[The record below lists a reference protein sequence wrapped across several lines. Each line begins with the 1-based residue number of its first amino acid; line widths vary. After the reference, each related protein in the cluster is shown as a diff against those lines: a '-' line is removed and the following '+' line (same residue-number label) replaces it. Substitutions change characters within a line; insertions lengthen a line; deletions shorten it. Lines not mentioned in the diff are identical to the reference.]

1 MTEEQKEEVKIVLNK
16 YDKKQL
22 RWNIIKF
29 VIWLILLA
37 LSRWYIQKH
46 PAEKVSVFSGF
57 DVLWQKIEVFFSNTF
72 KWNWDLLERKYS
84 LEKYYKEL
92 LNMAEWN
99 ECLSTEQYNEISETY
114 EQLNA
119 ENNETLNETL
129 PWYVQKAYKFEA
141 IVQNDK
147 CSKE

>member
-1 MTEEQKEEVKIVLNK
+1 MAEEQKEEVKIVLNK

-22 RWNIIKF
+22 KWNIVKF

-57 DVLWQKIEVFFSNTF
+57 DVLRQKVEVFFHNTF
-72 KWNWDLLERKYS
+72 KGNWDLLERKYS

-99 ECLSTEQYNEISETY
+99 ECLDTDQFNEISKTY
-114 EQLNA
+114 EQLKT

-129 PWYVQKAYKFEA
+129 PWYIEKAYKYEA
-141 IVQNDK
+141 LVQDDT
-147 CSKE
+147 CE

>member
-1 MTEEQKEEVKIVLNK
+1 MAEEQKEEVKIVLNK

-22 RWNIIKF
+22 KWNIIKF

-57 DVLWQKIEVFFSNTF
+57 DVLRQKVEVLFHNTF
-72 KWNWDLLERKYS
+72 KGNWDLLERKYS

-99 ECLSTEQYNEISETY
+99 ECLDTDQFNEISETY
-114 EQLNA
+114 EQLKA

-129 PWYVQKAYKFEA
+129 PWYIEKAYKYEA
-141 IVQNDK
+141 LVQDDT
-147 CSKE
+147 CE

>member
-1 MTEEQKEEVKIVLNK
+1 MAEGQKEEVKIVLNK

-29 VIWLILLA
+29 VIWIILLA

-57 DVLWQKIEVFFSNTF
+57 DVLWQKVEVFFHNTF
-72 KWNWDLLERKYS
+72 KGNWDLLERKYS

-99 ECLSTEQYNEISETY
+99 GCLTTEQYNEISEIY
-114 EQLNA
+114 ERLKA
-119 ENNETLNETL
+119 EDNDTLNETL
-129 PWYVQKAYKFEA
+129 PEYIENADRFET
-141 IVQNDK
+141 IVQNDE
-147 CSKE
+147 C

>member
-1 MTEEQKEEVKIVLNK
+1 MAEEQKEEVKIVLNK

-57 DVLWQKIEVFFSNTF
+57 DVLRQKVEVFFHNTF
-72 KWNWDLLERKYS
+72 KGNWDLLERKYS

-99 ECLSTEQYNEISETY
+99 ECLDTDQFNEISETY
-114 EQLNA
+114 EQLKA

-129 PWYVQKAYKFEA
+129 PWYIEKAYKYEA
-141 IVQNDK
+141 LVQDDT
-147 CSKE
+147 CE

>member
-1 MTEEQKEEVKIVLNK
+1 MAEEQKEEVKIVLNR

-29 VIWLILLA
+29 LIWLILLA

-57 DVLWQKIEVFFSNTF
+57 DVLWQKVEVFFHNTF
-72 KWNWDLLERKYS
+72 KWNWDLLESKYS

-99 ECLSTEQYNEISETY
+99 ECLDTDQFNEISEVY
-114 EQLNA
+114 EKLKA

-129 PWYVQKAYKFEA
+129 PWYIKNAYKFEA
-141 IVQNDK
+141 IVQDDQ
-147 CSKE
+147 C

>member
-1 MTEEQKEEVKIVLNK
+1 MAEEQKEEVKIVLNK

-22 RWNIIKF
+22 KWNIIKF
-29 VIWLILLA
+29 VIWLVLLV

-57 DVLWQKIEVFFSNTF
+57 DVLRQKVEVFFHNTF

-92 LNMAEWN
+92 LIMAEGN
-99 ECLSTEQYNEISETY
+99 ECTTTDQYNEISETY
-114 EQLNA
+114 ENLKA
-119 ENNETLNETL
+119 ENNEKLNETL
-129 PWYVQKAYKFEA
+129 PKYIEKAYEFDA
-141 IVQNDK
+141 LVQIDN
-147 CSKE
+147 CVKE

>member
-1 MTEEQKEEVKIVLNK
+1 MAEEQKEEVKIVLNK

-57 DVLWQKIEVFFSNTF
+57 DVLRQKVEVFLHNTF
-72 KWNWDLLERKYS
+72 KGNWDLLERKYS

-99 ECLSTEQYNEISETY
+99 ECLDTDQFNEISETY
-114 EQLNA
+114 EQLKA

-129 PWYVQKAYKFEA
+129 PWYIEKAYKYEA
-141 IVQNDK
+141 LVQDDT
-147 CSKE
+147 CE

>member
-1 MTEEQKEEVKIVLNK
+1 MAEEQKEEVKIVLNK

-57 DVLWQKIEVFFSNTF
+57 DVLWQKVEVFFHNTF

-92 LNMAEWN
+92 LNMAEGN
-99 ECLSTEQYNEISETY
+99 ECLSTDQFNEISETY
-114 EQLNA
+114 ENLKA
-119 ENNETLNETL
+119 ESNETLNESL
-129 PWYVQKAYKFEA
+129 PGYIEQAYKFETL
-141 IVQNDK
+141 VQDDTCEK
-147 CSKE
+147 

>member
-1 MTEEQKEEVKIVLNK
+1 MAEEQKEEVKIVLNK

-29 VIWLILLA
+29 VIWLVLLA
-37 LSRWYIQKH
+37 LSRWYIQNH

-57 DVLWQKIEVFFSNTF
+57 DVLWQKVEVFFHNTF

-99 ECLSTEQYNEISETY
+99 ECLDNDQFNEISEVY
-114 EQLNA
+114 EKLKA

-129 PWYVQKAYKFEA
+129 PWYIENAYKFEA
-141 IVQNDK
+141 IVQDDE
-147 CSKE
+147 C

>member
-1 MTEEQKEEVKIVLNK
+1 MAEGQKEEVKIVLNK

-29 VIWLILLA
+29 VIWLILLV

-46 PAEKVSVFSGF
+46 PAEKVSVFSWF
-57 DVLWQKIEVFFSNTF
+57 DVLWQKVEVFFHNTF
-72 KWNWDLLERKYS
+72 KGNWDLLERKYS

-99 ECLSTEQYNEISETY
+99 ECLSTDQFNEISEAY
-114 EQLNA
+114 EQLKA

-129 PWYVQKAYKFEA
+129 PWYIQKAYEFEA
-141 IVQNDK
+141 IVQNDN
-147 CSKE
+147 C

>member
-1 MTEEQKEEVKIVLNK
+1 MAEGQKEEVKIVLNK

-29 VIWLILLA
+29 VIWIILLA

-57 DVLWQKIEVFFSNTF
+57 DVLWQKVEVFFHNTF
-72 KWNWDLLERKYS
+72 KGNWDLLERKYS

-99 ECLSTEQYNEISETY
+99 GCLTTEQYNEISEIY
-114 EQLNA
+114 ERLKA
-119 ENNETLNETL
+119 EDNDTLNETL
-129 PWYVQKAYKFEA
+129 PEYIENAYRFET
-141 IVQNDK
+141 IVQNDE
-147 CSKE
+147 C

>member
-1 MTEEQKEEVKIVLNK
+1 MAEEQKEEVKIVLNK

-22 RWNIIKF
+22 KWNIIKF

-57 DVLWQKIEVFFSNTF
+57 DVLRQKVEVFFHNTF
-72 KWNWDLLERKYS
+72 KGNWDLLERKYS

-99 ECLSTEQYNEISETY
+99 ECLDTDQFNEISETY
-114 EQLNA
+114 EQLKA

-129 PWYVQKAYKFEA
+129 PWYIEKAYKYEA
-141 IVQNDK
+141 LVQDDT
-147 CSKE
+147 CE

>member
-1 MTEEQKEEVKIVLNK
+1 MAEEQKEEVKIVLNK

-57 DVLWQKIEVFFSNTF
+57 DVLRQKVEVFFHNTF
-72 KWNWDLLERKYS
+72 KGNWDLLERKYS

-99 ECLSTEQYNEISETY
+99 ECLSTDKFNEISETY
-114 EQLNA
+114 EQLKA
-119 ENNETLNETL
+119 ESNETLNETL
-129 PWYVQKAYKFEA
+129 PWYIQKAYELEA
-141 IVQNDK
+141 VVQNDD
-147 CSKE
+147 C

>member
-1 MTEEQKEEVKIVLNK
+1 MAEEQKEEVKIVLNK

-57 DVLWQKIEVFFSNTF
+57 DVLWQKVVVFFHNTF

-84 LEKYYKEL
+84 LEKYYKDL

-99 ECLSTEQYNEISETY
+99 ECLDTDQFNEISEVY
-114 EQLNA
+114 EKLKA

-129 PWYVQKAYKFEA
+129 PWYIEDAYKFEA
-141 IVQNDK
+141 IVQDDE
-147 CSKE
+147 C

>member
-1 MTEEQKEEVKIVLNK
+1 MAEEQKEEVKIVLNK

-22 RWNIIKF
+22 KWNIIKF

-57 DVLWQKIEVFFSNTF
+57 DVLRQKVEVLFHNTF
-72 KWNWDLLERKYS
+72 KGNWDLLEKKYG

-99 ECLSTEQYNEISETY
+99 ECLNTEQYNEISEMY
-114 EQLNA
+114 EKLKTEDNK
-119 ENNETLNETL
+119 TLNDTL
-129 PWYVQKAYKFEA
+129 PWYVEKAYIFDA
-141 IVQNDK
+141 IVKNDE
-147 CSKE
+147 C

>member
-1 MTEEQKEEVKIVLNK
+1 MSEEQKEEVKIVLNK

-37 LSRWYIQKH
+37 LSRGYIQKH

-57 DVLWQKIEVFFSNTF
+57 DVLWQKVEVFFHNTF

-99 ECLSTEQYNEISETY
+99 ECLSTDKFNEISETY
-114 EQLNA
+114 EQLKA
-119 ENNETLNETL
+119 ESNETLNETL
-129 PWYVQKAYKFEA
+129 PWYIQKAYELEA
-141 IVQNDK
+141 VVQNDD
-147 CSKE
+147 C

>member
-1 MTEEQKEEVKIVLNK
+1 MAEEQKEEVKIVLSK

-29 VIWLILLA
+29 VIWLILLV

-46 PAEKVSVFSGF
+46 PAEKVSVFSGC
-57 DVLWQKIEVFFSNTF
+57 DVLRQKVEVFLHNTF
-72 KWNWDLLERKYS
+72 KGNWNFLEQKYS

-99 ECLSTEQYNEISETY
+99 ECLSTEQYNEISEMY
-114 EQLNA
+114 EKLKA
-119 ENNETLNETL
+119 ENNKTLNDTL
-129 PWYVQKAYKFEA
+129 PWYIEKAYEFDVVVKNNE
-141 IVQNDK
+141 
-147 CSKE
+147 C

>member
-1 MTEEQKEEVKIVLNK
+1 MAEEQKEEVKIVLNK

-57 DVLWQKIEVFFSNTF
+57 DVLRQKIEVFLHNTF
-72 KWNWDLLERKYS
+72 SGNWDLLERKYS

-99 ECLSTEQYNEISETY
+99 ECLDTDQFNEISEAY
-114 EQLNA
+114 EQLKA
-119 ENNETLNETL
+119 ESNETLNETL
-129 PWYVQKAYKFEA
+129 PWYIQKAYEFEA
-141 IVQNDK
+141 IVQNDN
-147 CSKE
+147 C

>member
-1 MTEEQKEEVKIVLNK
+1 MAEEQKEEVKIVLNK

-22 RWNIIKF
+22 KWNIIKF

-57 DVLWQKIEVFFSNTF
+57 DVLRQKVEVLFHNTF
-72 KWNWDLLERKYS
+72 KGNWDLLERKYS

-99 ECLSTEQYNEISETY
+99 ECLNTEQYNEISEMY
-114 EQLNA
+114 EKLKTEDNK
-119 ENNETLNETL
+119 TLNDTL
-129 PWYVQKAYKFEA
+129 PWYVEKAYIFDA
-141 IVQNDK
+141 IVKNDE
-147 CSKE
+147 C

>member
-1 MTEEQKEEVKIVLNK
+1 MAEEQKEEVKIVLNK

-57 DVLWQKIEVFFSNTF
+57 DVLWQKVEVFFHNTF
-72 KWNWDLLERKYS
+72 KGNWDLLERKYS

-99 ECLSTEQYNEISETY
+99 ECLSTDQFNEISETY
-114 EQLNA
+114 EQLKA
-119 ENNETLNETL
+119 ESNETLNETL
-129 PWYVQKAYKFEA
+129 PWYIQKAYELEA
-141 IVQNDK
+141 VVQNDD
-147 CSKE
+147 C

>member
-1 MTEEQKEEVKIVLNK
+1 MAEEQKEEVKIVLSK

-57 DVLWQKIEVFFSNTF
+57 DVLRQKVEVFFSNTF
-72 KWNWDLLERKYS
+72 KGNWDLLERKYS

-92 LNMAEWN
+92 LNMAEGN
-99 ECLSTEQYNEISETY
+99 ECLDTDKFNEISETY
-114 EQLNA
+114 ENLKA

-129 PWYVQKAYKFEA
+129 PWYIQKAYEFEA
-141 IVQNDK
+141 LVQDDD
-147 CSKE
+147 C

>member
-1 MTEEQKEEVKIVLNK
+1 MAEELKEEVKIVLNK

-57 DVLWQKIEVFFSNTF
+57 DVLWQKVEVFFHNTF

-92 LNMAEWN
+92 LNMAEGN
-99 ECLSTEQYNEISETY
+99 ECLSTDQFNEISETY
-114 EQLNA
+114 ENLKA
-119 ENNETLNETL
+119 ESNETLNESL
-129 PWYVQKAYKFEA
+129 PGYIEQAYKFETL
-141 IVQNDK
+141 VQDDTCEK
-147 CSKE
+147 

>member
-1 MTEEQKEEVKIVLNK
+1 MAEEQKEEVKIVLNK

-22 RWNIIKF
+22 KWNIVKF

-37 LSRWYIQKH
+37 LSWWYIQKH

-57 DVLWQKIEVFFSNTF
+57 DVLRQKVEVFFHNTF
-72 KWNWDLLERKYS
+72 KGNWDLLERKYS

-99 ECLSTEQYNEISETY
+99 ECLDTDQFNEISETY
-114 EQLNA
+114 EQLKA

-129 PWYVQKAYKFEA
+129 PWYIEKAYKYEA
-141 IVQNDK
+141 LVQDDT
-147 CSKE
+147 CE

>member
-1 MTEEQKEEVKIVLNK
+1 MAEEQKEEVKIVLSK

-29 VIWLILLA
+29 VIWLILLV

-57 DVLWQKIEVFFSNTF
+57 DVLRQKVEVFLHNTF
-72 KWNWDLLERKYS
+72 KGNWNFLEQKYS

-99 ECLSTEQYNEISETY
+99 ECLSTEQYNEISEMY
-114 EQLNA
+114 EKLKA
-119 ENNETLNETL
+119 ENNKTLNDTL
-129 PWYVQKAYKFEA
+129 PWYIEKAYEFDVVVKNNE
-141 IVQNDK
+141 
-147 CSKE
+147 C

>member
-1 MTEEQKEEVKIVLNK
+1 MAEEQKEEVKIVLSK

-57 DVLWQKIEVFFSNTF
+57 DVLRQKVEVFFSNTF
-72 KWNWDLLERKYS
+72 KGNWDLLERKYS

-92 LNMAEWN
+92 LNMAEGN
-99 ECLSTEQYNEISETY
+99 ECLDTDKFNEISETY
-114 EQLNA
+114 ENLKA
-119 ENNETLNETL
+119 EDNETLNETL
-129 PWYVQKAYKFEA
+129 PWYIQKAYEFEA
-141 IVQNDK
+141 LVQDDD
-147 CSKE
+147 C

>member
-1 MTEEQKEEVKIVLNK
+1 MAEEQKEEVKIVLNK

-22 RWNIIKF
+22 KWNIVKF

-57 DVLWQKIEVFFSNTF
+57 DVLRQKVEVFFHNTF
-72 KWNWDLLERKYS
+72 KGNWDLLERKYS

-99 ECLSTEQYNEISETY
+99 ECLDTDQFNEISETY
-114 EQLNA
+114 EQLKA

-129 PWYVQKAYKFEA
+129 PWYIEKAYKYEA
-141 IVQNDK
+141 LVQDDT
-147 CSKE
+147 CE